1 MSGPSTGHRR
11 GIRWMAGRAGIQAVL
26 LLYSAFSLIP
36 ILFTV
41 FASLRSDSS
50 FFGSPFSLA
59 GGVALSNYTQAWSQ
73 GDLADGLLNS
83 VIVTVVGVA
92 TSTITGGWAAYAVV
106 RLRPRLRRP
115 MQVLFVGGL
124 VIPGPVIVIPIFLLM
139 HEFRL
144 IGNISSIAVPYMAL
158 CIPLAFLIFVNFLRT
173 VPFELTEAGQLD
185 GCSFGQIFWLIE
197 FPVLR
202 PAIATVVILN
212 AVFVWNDFLLPLV
225 IGTTN
230 STHTLPV
237 AIVSFFGVYSTSW
250 GLVFAAVIMASIPVI
265 VLYIFFNRHFV
276 EGITT
281 GAIK

>member
-1 MSGPSTGHRR
+1 
-11 GIRWMAGRAGIQAVL
+11 MAGRAGIQAAL
-26 LLYSAFSLIP
+26 ILYSAFSLVP

-59 GGVALSNYTQAWSQ
+59 GGIALSNYSQAWAQ
-73 GDLADGLLNS
+73 GDLAVGLGNS

-92 TSTITGGWAAYAVV
+92 TSTVLGAWAAYAVV
-106 RLRPRLRRP
+106 RLRPRLRRW

-139 HEFRL
+139 HEFGL
-144 IGNISSIAVPYMAL
+144 TGNISSIAIPYMAL
-158 CIPLAFLIFVNFLRT
+158 CLPLSFLIFVNFLRT
-173 VPFELTEAGQLD
+173 IPFELTEAGQLD
-185 GCSFGQIFWLIE
+185 GCGYGQIFWKIE
-197 FPVLR
+197 FPILR

-225 IGTTN
+225 LGTTN

-250 GLVFAAVIMASIPVI
+250 GLVFAGVIMASIPVI

-281 GAIK
+281 GAVK

>member
-1 MSGPSTGHRR
+1 
-11 GIRWMAGRAGIQAVL
+11 
-26 LLYSAFSLIP
+26 
-36 ILFTV
+36 
-41 FASLRSDSS
+41 
-50 FFGSPFSLA
+50 
-59 GGVALSNYTQAWSQ
+59 
-73 GDLADGLLNS
+73 
-83 VIVTVVGVA
+83 
-92 TSTITGGWAAYAVV
+92 
-106 RLRPRLRRP
+106 

-158 CIPLAFLIFVNFLRT
+158 CIPLAFLILRKFLPSGPVRADRSRA
-173 VPFELTEAGQLD
+173 VGRLQLPAE
-185 GCSFGQIFWLIE
+185 IFWLIE

-230 STHTLPV
+230 STHTLLV
-237 AIVSFFGVYSTSW
+237 AIVSFSGVYSTSW